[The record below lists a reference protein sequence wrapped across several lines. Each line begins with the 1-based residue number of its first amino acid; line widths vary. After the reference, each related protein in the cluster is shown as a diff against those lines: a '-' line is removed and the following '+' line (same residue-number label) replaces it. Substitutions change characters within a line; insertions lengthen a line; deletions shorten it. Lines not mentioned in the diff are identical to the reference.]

1 VVICTKT
8 NDCKNAP
15 DRKRCKCETIHCK
28 LEVRQ
33 TEGSAILAKEQEDA
47 AAKSLYQLVQKAMT
61 AMKLDF
67 AYNEF

>member
-1 VVICTKT
+1 
-8 NDCKNAP
+8 
-15 DRKRCKCETIHCK
+15 
-28 LEVRQ
+28 VRQ